1 MIEQLKPT
9 YPIVDKLAF
18 IKIICYLCKIR
29 DKGNFTTSNENS
41 IS

>member
-18 IKIICYLCKIR
+18 YIENNYLCKNNR
-29 DKGNFTTSNENS
+29 LRTTYNENS